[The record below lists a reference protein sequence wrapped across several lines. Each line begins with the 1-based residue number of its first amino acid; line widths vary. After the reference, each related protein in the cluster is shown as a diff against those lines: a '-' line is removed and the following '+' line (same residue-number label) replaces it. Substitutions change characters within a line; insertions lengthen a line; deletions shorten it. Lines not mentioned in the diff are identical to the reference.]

1 MDHSYLKINNTRE
14 SKIYYFRITITKE
27 FKYFSRG
34 IEFCDYFI
42 EITHFNLYSHYTD
55 EDFEKE
61 FGGRFLCFDESNN
74 VRIYD
79 NVHQEFLD
87 LENAEDCLN
96 IFYIYND
103 ELKYYSSINIILK
116 EALYNIFILQNKD

>member
-1 MDHSYLKINNTRE
+1 MDHTYLKINNGSE
-14 SKIYYFRITITKE
+14 GKIYYFRITITKE

-34 IEFCDYFI
+34 IEYCDYFI
-42 EITHFNLYSHYTD
+42 EITYFNLYSHYSD

-61 FGGRFLCFDESNN
+61 FGGRFLCIDDSNN

-103 ELKYYSSINIILK
+103 ELKHYSTITNVLK
-116 EALYNIFILQNKD
+116 EALYNIFIVKQNY